1 MKKIKVY
8 FVCTHLP
15 NCNFQIKICNFS
27 YGPKA
32 IYLHDHSILVSFSL
46 NQETRSWLVLIK
58 MALFWIFLTHYWT
71 VWFRYTLFSICTFP
85 NLHGFRSAQISIC
98 TDFDLQSRTFSS
110 LHGFR
115 SAQFSLCNFWICK
128 DFALL
133 SIRSARILICSDS
146 DLHIFRY
153 ANKF

>member
-1 MKKIKVY
+1 ME
-8 FVCTHLP
+8 P
-15 NCNFQIKICNFS
+15 
-27 YGPKA
+27 GPKEPQKLA
-32 IYLHDHSILVSFSL
+32 K
-46 NQETRSWLVLIK
+46 EAWAKGSWAK
-58 MALFWIFLTHYWT
+58 GSWT

-115 SAQFSLCNFWICK
+115 SAQFLLCNFLICK

-133 SIRSARILICSDS
+133 SIQSAWILISY
-146 DLHIFRY
+146 DLD
-153 ANKF
+153 

>member
-46 NQETRSWLVLIK
+46 NQETRSLLVLIK
-58 MALFWIFLTHYWT
+58 MALFWIFLTHYYEK
-71 VWFRYTLFSICTFP
+71 V
-85 NLHGFRSAQISIC
+85 A
-98 TDFDLQSRTFSS
+98 SS
-110 LHGFR
+110 LLHYDLWF
-115 SAQFSLCNFWICK
+115 NEPEPT
-128 DFALL
+128 
-133 SIRSARILICSDS
+133 LIG
-146 DLHIFRY
+146 
-153 ANKF
+153 